1 MLYNTL
7 PTIELKLIN
16 ILFLLCLCAIMFFAN
31 LAYKSNK
38 LKIKVLWI
46 GLCIITLIPTI
57 ISLNSLNIGLKE
69 YEQEQQNNKTI
80 AEIEKEKEDPK
91 IEIDPLPVEDPN
103 ILSYKLTIAHN
114 DTEEIK
120 NIKANIIIDAEEYS
134 FDIK

>member
-16 ILFLLCLCAIMFFAN
+16 ILFLLCLCAIMFLAN

-46 GLCIITLIPTI
+46 GLCIITLVPTI

-69 YEQEQQNNKTI
+69 YEQEQQNNKMI